1 MKNTN
6 YHLLSAR
13 SAVNQLHFFFHFS
26 IQDIDGSFF
35 EKFGSL
41 LRQKSQTTEETINSP
56 RIVSDFVTD
65 SVSLR
70 TIEEG
75 DPDSGTETLH
85 DEDSEPEDQ
94 HTKQE
99 KIIEACT
106 GLNVSIDKN

>member
-1 MKNTN
+1 MAIIIC
-6 YHLLSAR
+6 LSWIHCK
-13 SAVNQLHFFFHFS
+13 SFVSLHFS
-26 IQDIDGSFF
+26 IQDIDGGFF

-41 LRQKSQTTEETINSP
+41 LRQKSQTTEQVISSP
-56 RIVSDFVTD
+56 RIGGELVTD

-99 KIIEACT
+99 EIIEAST
-106 GLNVSIDKN
+106 GLNVSKDVN

>member
-1 MKNTN
+1 M
-6 YHLLSAR
+6 SAIR
-13 SAVNQLHFFFHFS
+13 CKSIVFLHFS
-26 IQDIDGSFF
+26 IQDIDGGFF

-41 LRQKSQTTEETINSP
+41 LRQKSQTTEEIINSP
-56 RIVSDFVTD
+56 RIGAELVTD

-94 HTKQE
+94 HSKQE
-99 KIIEACT
+99 EIVEACT
-106 GLNVSIDKN
+106 GLNVSKNKN